1 MPHVTQFD
9 EADITE
15 MEDFRKTQNA
25 LADGFK
31 LSPLVFV
38 VKAVAKAL
46 EIHPK
51 FNSSLSPDGQSLI
64 MKKNISILLLLL
76 ILQMD

>member
-15 MEDFRKTQNA
+15 LEDFRKAQNA
-25 LADGFK
+25 IADGFK

-46 EIHPK
+46 SSIL
-51 FNSSLSPDGQSLI
+51 NLISLSADGQSLV
-64 MKKNISILLLLL
+64 MKNIILV
-76 ILQMD
+76 